1 MGADWKAGTKMSDLK
16 TATTAELL
24 RLLASADSREI
35 IGAAQELASRH
46 EGTASSRLLEV
57 LRASGDAIVRN
68 AVALALSDLKEPR
81 AFEAIVDLLKDDRTL
96 KSRGTLLYALEA
108 YDCSP
113 ILPLLVEFVIEGN
126 FEVSREALARISE
139 IETEVDERT
148 WTSCTERLRAALVVA
163 SQERRPLLTELLSLF
178 TQEQ

>member
-1 MGADWKAGTKMSDLK
+1 MIDLK

-24 RLLASADSREI
+24 ELLASADSREI
-35 IGAAQELASRH
+35 IGAAQELASRR
-46 EGTASSRLLEV
+46 EGTAASRLLEV
-57 LRASGDAIVRN
+57 LRASGDASVRN

-81 AFEAIVDLLKDDRTL
+81 AFEAIVDLVKDERTL
-96 KSRGTLLYALEA
+96 NNRGTLLYALGA

-126 FEVSREALARISE
+126 FEVSRQALALISG

-148 WTSCTERLRAALVVA
+148 WNYCTERLQAALAVA

-178 TQEQ
+178 TPEQ